1 MQESEEIEDIRRTWP
16 TEPTRQHLREPTKV
30 AEGTMGLRGSASGS
44 LVCVRAISLLFCETP
59 NSVSGCNSASFGL
72 YLRLFS
78 CYWVALSS
86 RDT

>member
-16 TEPTRQHLREPTKV
+16 TEPTRQHLREPTK
-30 AEGTMGLRGSASGS
+30 AADATMGLRGSASGS
-44 LVCVRAISLLFCETP
+44 LVYIRAISLLLCETP
-59 NSVSGCNSASFGL
+59 NSVSGCNSDSFGL

-78 CYWVALSS
+78 CYWIALSS